1 MGLLATW
8 WWWRV
13 SSATWMGLLAT
24 WILLSLKRYMDGLLA
39 AWCELLRSRALYGWV
54 SSQLKSF
61 RETEVLGA
69 SVAVFIQILQAEM
82 YSVQFCVVQYSIIFS
97 HHSWLMEGGLDPAPL
112 WVWVSYSTP
121 GLAVVLVRKLPA
133 YLAWPSQQQQS
144 GGPCLYHYLSN
155 EVIVKTRHLSNQMG
169 PSVILTSHVEALE
182 HF

>member
-13 SSATWMGLLAT
+13 SSAMWMGLLAT

-133 YLAWPSQQQQS
+133 SLGQASQCKQS
-144 GGPCLYHYLSN
+144 GRVTCPTVQCWVTADN
-155 EVIVKTRHLSNQMG
+155 TIKTKKMAAL
-169 PSVILTSHVEALE
+169 LTLTLIFCES
-182 HF
+182 FI

>member
-1 MGLLATW
+1 MDLLAAW
-8 WWWRV
+8 CWWRV

-133 YLAWPSQQQQS
+133 YLGQASQCKQS
-144 GGPCLYHYLSN
+144 GRVTCPTVQCWVTADN
-155 EVIVKTRHLSNQMG
+155 TIKTNKMAAL
-169 PSVILTSHVEALE
+169 LTSTLIFCES
-182 HF
+182 FI